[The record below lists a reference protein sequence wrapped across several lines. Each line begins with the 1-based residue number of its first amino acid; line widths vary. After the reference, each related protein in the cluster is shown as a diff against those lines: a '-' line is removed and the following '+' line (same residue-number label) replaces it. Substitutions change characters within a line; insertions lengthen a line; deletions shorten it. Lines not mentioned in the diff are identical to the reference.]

1 MYKILY
7 KIISATV
14 PLARDGVWFGLQWSF
29 LFFFLLDSLPES
41 IRSVSDHLSESLTD
55 SLQGVPAGG
64 CETERAK
71 PHAIA
76 PISRLYLGIPSRNL
90 INNDVSS
97 KNL

>member
-1 MYKILY
+1 MLPYVCYMYIRHRA
-7 KIISATV
+7 SGTRWRV
-14 PLARDGVWFGLQWSF
+14 VWIAVVFSV
-29 LFFFLLDSLPES
+29 FFLLDSLPES

-76 PISRLYLGIPSRNL
+76 PISRLYLEIPSRNL
-90 INNDVSS
+90 IINDVSS